1 MDWVAWEA
9 WIIVVDDE
17 EEEEEEA
24 AAVAEE
30 EDDPTLSVVWEAIEE
45 DIRAS
50 WNCNSSAYLE
60 SETGSFSS
68 S

>member
-17 EEEEEEA
+17 EEA
-24 AAVAEE
+24 VAVAEE
-30 EDDPTLSVVWEAIEE
+30 EDDPTLSFVWEAIEE

-60 SETGSFSS
+60 SEIGSFSS

>member
-17 EEEEEEA
+17 EEA
-24 AAVAEE
+24 VAVAEE

-60 SETGSFSS
+60 SEIGSFSS